1 MRFFHQRALASVMI
15 AYAACVAV
23 AVFVEK
29 AEPTV
34 ELAFFNY
41 FLHHT
46 RIATLCFVMS
56 PS

>member
-1 MRFFHQRALASVMI
+1 MPPKPVEQ
-15 AYAACVAV
+15 V
-23 AVFVEK
+23 AVFAEK

-34 ELAFFNY
+34 ELAFLNY

-46 RIATLCFVMS
+46 RIPTLCFVMS